1 MAATCRN
8 FNGAMYRW
16 HRNPSVLDSKM
27 DGGTIF
33 VFSIAQV
40 PPKKKKKWKLRR

>member
-1 MAATCRN
+1 
-8 FNGAMYRW
+8 
-16 HRNPSVLDSKM
+16 M

-40 PPKKKKKWKLRR
+40 PPKKKKMKTEEIKNKSFKPQEM